1 MGDCEHQARMATY
14 YIWTFLAQMAAAQ
27 TEGRR
32 EQVGCNPESQSGLVH
47 GLVVGLSRPLL
58 DHDLYLNSVQ

>member
-27 TEGRR
+27 TEGRW
-32 EQVGCNPESQSGLVH
+32 EQVDCNPESQSGLMH
-47 GLVVGLSRPLL
+47 DTGVGLLRSLL
-58 DHDLYLNSVQ
+58 DPDLSLNSVQ

>member
-1 MGDCEHQARMATY
+1 MGDCEHQAHMATY

-32 EQVGCNPESQSGLVH
+32 EQVGYNPEAQSGLMH
-47 GLVVGLSRPLL
+47 GTAVGLSRSLL
-58 DHDLYLNSVQ
+58 DHDLSLNSVQ

>member
-27 TEGRR
+27 TEGRW
-32 EQVGCNPESQSGLVH
+32 EQVGYNPEARSGLMH
-47 GLVVGLSRPLL
+47 DTGVGLSRSVL
-58 DHDLYLNSVQ
+58 DPDLSLNSVQ